1 MAEQNLKLAPN
12 RKLSPEM
19 KVGGLFILAIV
30 FVIGFIWYLGALNPF
45 ASAYEVRVGYNYAG
59 GVEVGSP
66 VRVMGIKVGKVK
78 AIEFSPEQKTAAG
91 EEVKLTVVL
100 TISREAWATVRA
112 DSKFFIN
119 LAGVIG
125 EKFVEVSPGSTAA
138 AKLEPGS
145 FVRGEDPPRIDQLIS
160 QSYGL
165 AGKILDMVEK
175 NEGSIVD
182 TIEKMNS
189 LVNNLNKTLVL
200 LEKTSKNKEFT
211 KIVTNIAQITDDA
224 IILTSKLRGPDAQKT
239 LDLLHRLLW
248 RLDKL
253 DEPAIRQFLQK
264 EGIKAK
270 LF

>member
-1 MAEQNLKLAPN
+1 MAAQDKGLALKQRLT
-12 RKLSPEM
+12 PEV

-30 FVIGFIWYLGALNPF
+30 FVAGFVWYLGAANPF
-45 ASAYEVRVGYNYAG
+45 ASSFEVRVGYNFAG

-66 VRVMGIKVGKVK
+66 VRVMGIKVGKVR
-78 AIEFSPEQKTAAG
+78 AIEFSPDQKTSTG
-91 EEVKLTVVL
+91 EEVKLTIVL
-100 TISREAWATVRA
+100 TISRDAWSTVRA

-125 EKFVEVSPGSTAA
+125 EKFVEISPGSSSA
-138 AKLEPGS
+138 AKIEPGS
-145 FVRGEDPPRIDQLIS
+145 FIRGEDPPRIDQLIS

-165 AGKILDMVEK
+165 AGKILEMVEK
-175 NEGSIVD
+175 NEGSVID

-189 LVNNLNKTLVL
+189 LVSNLNKTLVL
-200 LEKTSKNKEFT
+200 LERTSKNKEFT
-211 KIVTNIAQITDDA
+211 KIVTNVSQITDDA
-224 IILTSKLRGPDAQKT
+224 IILTSKLRGDDAQKT
-239 LDLLHRLLW
+239 LDLLHRLVW

-253 DEPAIRQFLQK
+253 DEPAIRNFLQK